1 MQKLLFALMLST
13 ILLQSCTYKKVKVS
27 RTVSKTLNF
36 TFNVN
41 QVGNFQSYQL
51 MAARDIIALFDAE
64 RNSVVS
70 AEIKNIDIKTVKI
83 GAEVGSTNTAQ
94 QVELSSDLL
103 TGALLNK
110 PTALLNKTKTIKI
123 SSDIDI
129 ASALGNAL
137 GSDDET
143 NLQNAISV
151 LNAAGAAELR
161 KAILENL
168 QLVNQA
174 GFSVRL
180 NGTVPAGQRLV
191 MKITLAIEASITF
204 TRCEEV
210 LIDMFYG
217 PLVLGTPFADPTDEC
232 Q

>member
-1 MQKLLFALMLST
+1 MKKLFYAFVLIT

-36 TFNVN
+36 TFNIN
-41 QVGNFQSYQL
+41 QVGNFQASQL

-64 RNSVVS
+64 KNSVVS
-70 AEIKNIDIKTVKI
+70 SEIKNIDIKTVKI
-83 GAEVGSTNTAQ
+83 GATVGPANTAQ
-94 QVELSSDLL
+94 QVELSGDIL

-110 PTALLNKTKTIKI
+110 PTLFLNKTKTIEI
-123 SSDIDI
+123 SNDIDI
-129 ASALGNAL
+129 IGAVGNAL
-137 GSDDET
+137 GAKDEN
-143 NLQNAISV
+143 NLQNAVSL
-151 LNAAGAAELR
+151 LNAAGADELR

>member
-1 MQKLLFALMLST
+1 MKKLLFALMLST

-64 RNSVVS
+64 NNSVVS
-70 AEIKNIDIKTVKI
+70 AEIKGIDVKSVLVKVTLDP
-83 GAEVGSTNTAQ
+83 ANTAQ
-94 QVELSSDLL
+94 QVELSTDIL

-110 PTALLNKTKTIKI
+110 PTPFLNKVKTIKI
-123 SSDIDI
+123 SSGIDI
-129 ASALGNAL
+129 ANLFGNVV
-137 GSDDET
+137 GSDDAT
-143 NLQNAISV
+143 ALHNAIATV
-151 LNAAGAAELR
+151 NATGTSELK
-161 KAILENL
+161 KALLENL
-168 QLVNQA
+168 QLINQA

-191 MKITLAIEASITF
+191 MTLTLAIEASITF

-210 LIDMFYG
+210 LVDLSGAFIFG
-217 PLVLGTPFADPTDEC
+217 NPLADPTDEC